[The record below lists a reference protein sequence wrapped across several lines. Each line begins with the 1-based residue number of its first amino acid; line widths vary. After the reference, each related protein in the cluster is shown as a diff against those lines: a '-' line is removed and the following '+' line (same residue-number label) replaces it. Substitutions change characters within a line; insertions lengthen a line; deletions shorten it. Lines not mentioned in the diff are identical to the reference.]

1 MGAKVVFDA
10 QNAQVAAAPRR
21 VFVPQAALVQAG
33 GHASVWVMEIG
44 AVRQQAVDV
53 GPARGDRIEVRQG
66 LLGGESLVLTPP
78 AGLKDGSKV
87 KLAAR

>member
-1 MGAKVVFDA
+1 DA

-21 VFVPQAALVQAG
+21 VFVPQAALVNTG
-33 GHASVWVMEIG
+33 GRSSVWVIENGM
-44 AVRQQAVDV
+44 ARQHTADV
-53 GPARGDRIEVRQG
+53 GPARGDRVEVRQG

-87 KLAAR
+87 KLAAH